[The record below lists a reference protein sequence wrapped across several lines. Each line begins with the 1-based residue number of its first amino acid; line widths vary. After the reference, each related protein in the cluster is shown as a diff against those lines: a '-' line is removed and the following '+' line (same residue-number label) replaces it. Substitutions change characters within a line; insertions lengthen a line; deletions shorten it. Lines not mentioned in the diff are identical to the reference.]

1 MGTVAV
7 KPRRWSR
14 EEYERLVGQGVLRED
29 ERLELIEGE
38 ILEMAPQSARHSGTV
53 QLVQE
58 ALTAALREGFCLR
71 VQLPLALGADS
82 EPEPDLAVV
91 EGSARTYLEA
101 HPATAALVVEVA
113 DTSLAFDRRRKLP
126 VYAAAEVPEVW
137 LVDLVDG
144 TVEVHAEPAGRRFRR
159 HEVARVGDRLESP
172 VLRRPIRVA
181 DLLP

>member
-1 MGTVAV
+1 MGTVAAR
-7 KPRRWSR
+7 PRRWSR

-29 ERLELIEGE
+29 ERLELIGGE

-71 VQLPLALGADS
+71 VQLPLALGVDS

-91 EGSARTYLEA
+91 EGTARSYVDS
-101 HPATAALVVEVA
+101 HPTTAALVVEVA

-126 VYAAAEVPEVW
+126 VYAAAGVPQVW
-137 LVDLVDG
+137 LVNLVDRG
-144 TVEVHAEPAGRRFRR
+144 VEVHTDPEGGTFLRY
-159 HEVARVGDRLESP
+159 EMARPGDSMESP
-172 VLRRPIRVA
+172 ILDRSIPVA
-181 DLLP
+181 ALLP